1 MSPVMHLDPRPARS
15 ISPLQKPFGCLY
27 NRCMS
32 IEQQLLILAA
42 AAYLVGSI
50 PFGLIV
56 AKTKGIDPRQAGSG
70 NIGATNVGRLL
81 GKRYFWIVFLLD
93 MLKGL
98 LPMAIASHLA
108 RGIDVAH
115 KPYLLWMLVGA
126 AAFLGHLFPV
136 WLKFK
141 GGKGVAT
148 ACGVLMGLWPYFTIP
163 GLVPLGVFLVV
174 FVITKTVSLGSI
186 FGSASF
192 PIAYIVIGEAMG
204 WPVIGRQIPLLVL
217 AIAVPAFIIVKH
229 KSNIARLLAGTEKP
243 MSRSKIL

>member
-1 MSPVMHLDPRPARS
+1 M
-15 ISPLQKPFGCLY
+15 SPLQKGVLSLY
-27 NRCMS
+27 NRTMS
-32 IEQQLLILAA
+32 IEQQLLLLAA
-42 AAYLVGSI
+42 LAYLVGSI

-56 AKTKGIDPRQAGSG
+56 GKMKGIDPRTGGSG

-81 GKRYFWIVFLLD
+81 GKKYFWIVFTFD

-98 LPMAIASHLA
+98 LPMAIASYLA
-108 RGIDVAH
+108 RDIDVAH

-148 ACGVLMGLWPYFTIP
+148 ACGVLLGLWPYFTIP
-163 GLVPLGVFLVV
+163 GLVPVIVFLLV
-174 FVITKTVSLGSI
+174 FAMSKTVSLGSI

-192 PIAYIVIGEAMG
+192 PIAYVAIGEAMG
-204 WPVIGRQIPLLVL
+204 WPIIGRQIPLLVL

-243 MSRSKIL
+243 LITAQNDDSPAS